1 MSVIKMTDLDLK
13 GKRVLIRSDLN
24 VPVKDGKVSSDARI
38 CASMDTITYA
48 LNAGARVMVTS
59 HLGRPEEGVYSEENS
74 LKPVAEL
81 LSEKLGK
88 PVRLI
93 KDWVDGGFEV
103 AEGELVL
110 LENCRFNKGEKKN
123 LDETAQKYAALCDVF
138 VMDAFG
144 TAHRAEAS
152 TYGVAKFAPVAAAG
166 KLLMEELDALGQALC
181 NPARPMVAI
190 VGGSKVSTK
199 LTVLE
204 TLADKVD
211 QLVVGGGIA
220 NTFLKAAG
228 KEVGKSL
235 CEDELVPVAREL
247 MENMARRGAAVP
259 VAVDVVVGKQF
270 DANEPALL
278 KDADAVAPDDM
289 IFDIGPKSA
298 QQLAD
303 IIMQAGTI
311 VWNGPVGV
319 FEFDQFGA
327 GTKTIAEAIAKTK
340 AFTLAGGGDTIAAIQ
355 KYDIYDK
362 VSYISTAGGAFLE
375 FLEGKKLPAVEI
387 LEQRAEPA

>member
-1 MSVIKMTDLDLK
+1 MPVIKLVDLDLK
-13 GKRVLIRSDLN
+13 GKRVFIRADLN
-24 VPVKDGKVSSDARI
+24 VPVKDGKVTSDARI
-38 CASMDTITYA
+38 TASMTTINHC
-48 LNAGARVMVTS
+48 LKQGAKVMVTS
-59 HLGRPEEGVYSEENS
+59 HLGRPEEGLWTEENS
-74 LKPVAEL
+74 LKPVADNIAERL
-81 LSEKLGK
+81 NK

-93 KDWVDGGFEV
+93 RDWVDGGFEI
-103 AEGELVL
+103 AGGELVV
-110 LENCRFNKGEKKN
+110 LENCRINKGEKKN
-123 LDETAQKYAALCDVF
+123 SEETAQKYAKLCDVF

-152 TYGVAKFAPVAAAG
+152 THGIAKYAPVACAG
-166 KLLMEELDALGQALC
+166 ILLTEELEALTKALL

-204 TLADKVD
+204 SLSEKVD

-220 NTFLKAAG
+220 NTFLKATG
-228 KEVGKSL
+228 KNVGKSL
-235 CEDELVPVAREL
+235 CEDDLVPTAKAL
-247 MENMARRGAAVP
+247 MDKMAKRNASIP
-259 VAVDVVVGKQF
+259 IAVDVVVGKKF
-270 DANEPALL
+270 DANEPAVL
-278 KDADAVAPDDM
+278 KDAGDVSDDEM

-298 QQLAD
+298 QELVD
-303 IIMQAGTI
+303 IIMRAGTV

-327 GTKTIAEAIAKTK
+327 GTEKIARAIAETS

-387 LEQRAEPA
+387 LETRAN